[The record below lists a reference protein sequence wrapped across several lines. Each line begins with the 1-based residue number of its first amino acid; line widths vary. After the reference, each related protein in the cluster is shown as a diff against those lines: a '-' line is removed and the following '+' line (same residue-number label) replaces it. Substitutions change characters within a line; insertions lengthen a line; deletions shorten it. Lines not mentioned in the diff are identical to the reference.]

1 MSFLLMKVIHLK
13 ICFFFDSIYKGTTY
27 GRVYIRRLVASDSGT
42 YKCVA
47 SNKDGVGG
55 AGTSQLQV
63 KSPFPPKLQPNKP
76 PSEVTLYEGQVHEIE
91 CKADAYPIVN
101 KYNWGM
107 KSGDIDNMPNV
118 LVRLLLLCRKNPVS
132 YFQCIVVWLSR
143 TFGGPEI
150 KLQMRPPASEVS
162 RTFFDHII
170 WLKMHFRAFPA
181 LKMLK
186 IS

>member
-1 MSFLLMKVIHLK
+1 MFENAFQKWHKANVFFLYKIVCDTFTN

-55 AGTSQLQV
+55 VGTSQLQV

-76 PSEVTLYEGQVHEIE
+76 PSEVTLYEGQVREIE

-101 KYNWGM
+101 KYSWGM

-118 LVRLLLLCRKNPVS
+118 LVRLLLLCRKNPDS
-132 YFQCIVVWLSR
+132 DYFIYQSILNTILR
-143 TFGGPEI
+143 TTLHLNTY
-150 KLQMRPPASEVS
+150 KRKN
-162 RTFFDHII
+162 RTTQ
-170 WLKMHFRAFPA
+170 
-181 LKMLK
+181 K
-186 IS
+186 IN